1 MMEDQMLELNTRVIA
16 YYAQNKEFQATAGKI
31 IGRSFS
37 STPIYDVLLDHGAVL
52 RNMTPDNLEIVEKSS
67 EKICEI
73 CHGNHYVTLGD
84 GKTKMCEACYVD

>member
-1 MMEDQMLELNTRVIA
+1 MLELNTRVTA
-16 YYAQNKEFQATAGKI
+16 YYAQDKRFHAAAGKI

-37 STPIYDVLLDHGAVL
+37 GAPLYDVLLEHGAVL
-52 RNMTPDNLEIVEKSS
+52 RNMTPDNLELIEASG
-67 EKICEI
+67 EKICET

>member
-1 MMEDQMLELNTRVIA
+1 MLKLNTRVIA
-16 YYAQNKEFQATAGKI
+16 YYAQDKALQATAGKI

-37 STPIYDVLLDHGAVL
+37 SAPTYDVLLDHGAVL
-52 RNMTPDNLEIVEKSS
+52 RNMTPDNLELVEKG
-67 EKICEI
+67 ENICAV